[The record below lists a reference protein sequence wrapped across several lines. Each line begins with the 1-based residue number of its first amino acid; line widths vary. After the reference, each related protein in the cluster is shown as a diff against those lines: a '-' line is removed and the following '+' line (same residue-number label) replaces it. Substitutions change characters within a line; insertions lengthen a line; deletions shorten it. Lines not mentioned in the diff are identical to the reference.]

1 MPLLAVLLSLSF
13 TEQDRGAKEEDDD
26 EEEESNRVGSKLYP
40 GNNPNVKRQGRMRFT
55 PAQIQVLER
64 KFQKQHY
71 LLPADRKFLAKSL
84 QMTERQV
91 KTWFQNKRAQYKRTR
106 PLVRNPVYHH
116 PGFPG
121 TTPLPVTALPR
132 LQVLQAGPLG
142 INIHFPVTPSGALGC
157 NSTLSPP
164 STPLP
169 YLLFHHISPC
179 QWRTSQSPS
188 LQPSNPFN
196 FFLYIRT
203 QKEKF
208 IFMSRWMLPLVVAN
222 IHQLE
227 RSLHQKSK

>member
-106 PLVRNPVYHH
+106 PLVRNPIYHH

-157 NSTLSPP
+157 NSTLLPP
-164 STPLP
+164 PHLGLATFNPTPIPPLP
-169 YLLFHHISPC
+169 PHLPM
-179 QWRTSQSPS
+179 PMA
-188 LQPSNPFN
+188 
-196 FFLYIRT
+196 YIPV
-203 QKEKF
+203 
-208 IFMSRWMLPLVVAN
+208 PLTPA
-222 IHQLE
+222 E
-227 RSLHQKSK
+227 